1 MRNIVFAIAL
11 GIGVLLMAIALAL
24 VVIDSQPKYSAQL
37 HNAYWPYSV
46 ELAVKD
52 R

>member
-1 MRNIVFAIAL
+1 MRNIVFAIVM
-11 GIGVLLMAIALAL
+11 GFGVLLMAIALAL
-24 VVIDSQPKYSAQL
+24 AIVDGQPRYSAQL

-46 ELAVKD
+46 ETSIKD

>member
-1 MRNIVFAIAL
+1 MRNIVTAIAL
-11 GIGVLLMAIALAL
+11 GIAVLLMAIALAL
-24 VVIDSQPKYSAQL
+24 AIVDSQPRYTAQL

-46 ELAVKD
+46 EISIKD